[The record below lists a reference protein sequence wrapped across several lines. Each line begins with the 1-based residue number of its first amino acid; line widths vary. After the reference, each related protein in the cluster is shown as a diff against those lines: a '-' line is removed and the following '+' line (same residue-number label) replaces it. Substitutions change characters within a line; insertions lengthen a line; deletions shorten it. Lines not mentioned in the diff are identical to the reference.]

1 MGSSNLLNIIENIEP
16 GIVILNKDLS
26 ISHINRMMML
36 MFSDFPRERLFQGS
50 VLDLHSEK
58 IRRKITSLLHL
69 AEEAKRQIP
78 LSLKIIRHDG
88 QDSYFLIKLIPL
100 VGKDNQE
107 EKLSALFYDITP
119 FVSTERKLI
128 RVPVTS
134 GGEIHLLNP
143 EEIVFLKADNIYS
156 RVSTETDE
164 FHCDLSLGVI
174 EKRLSKD
181 MFFRIHRSYLVNI
194 AKVRKVQRDRSECS
208 VEVKQGEIRLPI
220 SRDKLQGFLVEI
232 GLK

>member
-16 GIVILNKDLS
+16 GIVILNKDLT
-26 ISHINRMMML
+26 ISHINRMLML
-36 MFSDFPRERLFQGS
+36 MFSDFTRERLFQGS

-58 IRRKITSLLHL
+58 IRRKIISLLQL

-100 VGKDNQE
+100 VGRDMQE

-119 FVSTERKLI
+119 FVSTERKLT
-128 RVPVTS
+128 RVPVSS

-156 RVSTETDE
+156 RVRTETDE
-164 FHCDLSLGVI
+164 FHCDLSLGSI
-174 EKRLSKD
+174 EKRLSKE

-194 AKVRKVQRDRSECS
+194 AKVRKVQRDRSECT
-208 VEVKQGEIRLPI
+208 VELKQGEIRLPI
-220 SRDKLQGFLVEI
+220 SRDKLQEFLVEI